1 VQAARSALE
10 APGQARR
17 VLVVDDQEEIL
28 ESLRRLLI
36 RSGHEVEVAHDGVE
50 ALARL
55 KLGIDLVLVDAEMP
69 GMDGFELCRRIR
81 ADAEFH
87 DLPVMMVTGRDS
99 KTDRLRAVEA
109 GVNDFIGKPVDPT
122 ELRLRSASL
131 LRIKAASDAL
141 KRVRAELELTVA
153 QRTRDLRRALDE
165 MVEAQRNTSAAH
177 LDTIRRL
184 VLAAEFKDR
193 DTASHIERIGS
204 YCELLGRT
212 LNLAPQEVERLRF
225 AGPMHDVGKIGIPDS
240 ILVKSGKL
248 DSVEQEVMQQHTVIG
263 AHLLHGSPSELLQM
277 GETIAISHHERWD
290 GAGYPEGLAGDAI
303 PLVGRICAVADVFDA
318 LTSDRPYRAAV
329 PNATVYEMMAAESGR
344 HFDPAVLT
352 AFLAQRARV
361 EAIQWQ
367 YRRHSGLE

>member
-1 VQAARSALE
+1 
-10 APGQARR
+10 
-17 VLVVDDQEEIL
+17 
-28 ESLRRLLI
+28 
-36 RSGHEVEVAHDGVE
+36 
-50 ALARL
+50 
-55 KLGIDLVLVDAEMP
+55 
-69 GMDGFELCRRIR
+69 
-81 ADAEFH
+81 
-87 DLPVMMVTGRDS
+87 
-99 KTDRLRAVEA
+99 
-109 GVNDFIGKPVDPT
+109 
-122 ELRLRSASL
+122 
-131 LRIKAASDAL
+131 
-141 KRVRAELELTVA
+141 
-153 QRTRDLRRALDE
+153 
-165 MVEAQRNTSAAH
+165 
-177 LDTIRRL
+177 
-184 VLAAEFKDR
+184 
-193 DTASHIERIGS
+193 
-204 YCELLGRT
+204 
-212 LNLAPQEVERLRF
+212 
-225 AGPMHDVGKIGIPDS
+225 MHDVGKIGIPDS